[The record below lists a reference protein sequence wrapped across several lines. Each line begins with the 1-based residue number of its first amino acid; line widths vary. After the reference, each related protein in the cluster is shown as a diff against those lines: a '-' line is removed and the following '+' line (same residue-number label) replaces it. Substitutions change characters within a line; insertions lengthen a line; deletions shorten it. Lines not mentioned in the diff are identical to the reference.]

1 MEEKLRKRLL
11 ELKMQAAL
19 TRDKEELEVI
29 KEEVKNVRK
38 QLADLYKKQIT
49 EKGFIK

>member
-29 KEEVKNVRK
+29 KEEVKNIKK
-38 QLADLYKKQIT
+38 QLANLYRKQII
-49 EKGFIK
+49 EKGVKK